1 MAKNYRA
8 VCPVLNMILLYLS
21 KKLNMIFR
29 IINHIPIFI
38 RILPTVDW
46 AKKIV
51 ITTRFSRE
59 TSTGLESGRITRK
72 ARDEIINSL
81 STLILVYTI
90 HPMPDDYNIVC
101 RNLVKKHPI
110 LKDHIGSGY
119 VSLLIFMMIN
129 IIFFAFVGFLE
140 EKASNEIQKSE
151 VTCSC

>member
-1 MAKNYRA
+1 MAKNYCA
-8 VCPVLNMILLYLS
+8 VCPVLNMILLYLR

-51 ITTRFSRE
+51 IPTRFSRE
-59 TSTGLESGRITRK
+59 TSAGLESGRITRK

-110 LKDHIGSGY
+110 LNPFTGDFTVT
-119 VSLLIFMMIN
+119 VSDIN
-129 IIFFAFVGFLE
+129 GLYFLFF
-140 EKASNEIQKSE
+140 SR
-151 VTCSC
+151 

>member
-21 KKLNMIFR
+21 KKLIMFFR

-51 ITTRFSRE
+51 VPTRFSRE
-59 TSTGLESGRITRK
+59 TSAGLESGRITRK

-101 RNLVKKHPI
+101 
-110 LKDHIGSGY
+110 
-119 VSLLIFMMIN
+119 
-129 IIFFAFVGFLE
+129 
-140 EKASNEIQKSE
+140 
-151 VTCSC
+151 